1 MNILER
7 LVKATTH
14 HPIITILIVLGITA
28 LALIP
33 ASSFTIASSV
43 EGFFESDDPD
53 VLAAEE
59 VKERFGEPDV
69 VAVVIDCSQSSSSA
83 AKAYA
88 KALAKKLEKDSRWK
102 DIEYKQDLS
111 FAAER
116 AILYLPGEQLAALAD
131 PGVIAP
137 ETLETYQASAQGM
150 IGATEYIVSDNEK
163 IYLVTMGVNIDM
175 ENTDERESLL
185 DDLGKIIEET
195 KNEANSYET
204 LDVGFTGGMMVIDY
218 EGDKMVMEDFRRTA
232 IITLILILALLFI
245 FFRSLSIP
253 LLCIIPLL
261 IGIIWT
267 SGVVFL
273 IHDTLNLLSVMF
285 AVLILGLGVDYSI
298 HLLTRFMDE
307 MEEHDDVT
315 VAFQHTFVHTGR
327 AVILGCLTTAAAF
340 FSYYFAETEGL
351 HQLGVI
357 GATGLLTTLV
367 AIFVL
372 LPALVALRL
381 RFGKFKPRRARFDI
395 LRAAGVQ
402 IQRFAPGVLALL
414 VALCILFAIRAP
426 SASLSEGMYELM
438 PTEIATYQ
446 QLEKVKDNFDY
457 DPDYLTC
464 VVEGQRELNR
474 CVKEFEDVDGVLKVE
489 SILDYLPENQDERL
503 EAVEQAIEFHPE
515 LATAVSIEVTPISWK
530 ELPREISRSWV
541 SDEGEFLIKIIP
553 AHDLYQ
559 KSYQER
565 LLADLREIHPDVT
578 ASAVMWTSVLDMVA
592 MDMVHTSLVASG
604 VLLLIV
610 YIGTRRRN
618 PVYALLS
625 MIPVAFGILGLLG
638 TYQWFGANLNAFS
651 IGMIPLVIGIGIDDG
666 IHIVHRYLEEGRGSL
681 PQVTQVTGKAIFL
694 TTATTCLAFS
704 SFLFSSHPSLR
715 FLAIIP
721 IIGISI
727 CFLGAIIFLP
737 ALMRVTVDKWRL
749 RNIHRI
755 GRRQ

>member
-7 LVKATTH
+7 LVKMTTR
-14 HPIITILIVLGITA
+14 HPIMTLLIVLGITA

-43 EGFFESDDPD
+43 EGFFDSDDPD

-88 KALAKKLEKDSRWK
+88 KALAKTLEKDSRWK
-102 DIEYKQDLS
+102 DIRYKQDVS

-116 AILYLPGEQLAALAD
+116 AILYLPGEQLAALAE
-131 PGVIAP
+131 PGVIPP
-137 ETLETYQASAQGM
+137 ETLEIYQASAVGM
-150 IGATEYIVSDNEK
+150 AGATEYIVSDNEE

-195 KNEANSYET
+195 KEEASSYEA

-218 EGDKMVMEDFRRTA
+218 EGDKMVMQDFRRTA
-232 IITLILILALLFI
+232 FITLILILVLLFV

-253 LLCIIPLL
+253 LLCIVPLL
-261 IGIIWT
+261 IGVIWT

-273 IHDTLNLLSVMF
+273 IYDSLNLLSVMF

-307 MEEHDDVT
+307 MEQHNDVT
-315 VAFQHTFVHTGR
+315 LAFEHTFAHTGR

-381 RFGKFKPRRARFDI
+381 KFGKFKPRRARFDI

-402 IQRFAPGVLALL
+402 IQRFAPGVLAFL

-426 SASLSEGMYELM
+426 SASLSENMYDLM
-438 PTEIATYQ
+438 PEEIDTYQ

-464 VVEGQRELNR
+464 VVEGQRELHR
-474 CVKEFEDVDGVLKVE
+474 SVREFENVDGVLKV
-489 SILDYLPENQDERL
+489 ERL
-503 EAVEQAIEFHPE
+503 EAVEQAVEFHPE
-515 LATAVSIEVTPISWK
+515 LAAAVSMEVTPISWK
-530 ELPREISRSWV
+530 ELPREISSAWV
-541 SDEGEFLIKIIP
+541 SDEGEFLIRIIP
-553 AHDLYQ
+553 DHDLYD
-559 KSYQER
+559 KSYQEK
-565 LLADLREIHPDVT
+565 LLTDLRQVHPDVT
-578 ASAVMWTSVLDMVA
+578 ASAVMWTKVLDMIA
-592 MDMVHTSLVASG
+592 IDMVRTSLMASG

-625 MIPVAFGILGLLG
+625 MIPVAFGILGLLA
-638 TYQWFGANLNAFS
+638 TYQWFGADLNAFS

-681 PQVTQVTGKAIFL
+681 PQVIQLTGKAIFL

-715 FLAIIP
+715 FLALIP

-737 ALMRVTVDKWRL
+737 ALMRVTVDRRRL
-749 RNIHRI
+749 KNIR
-755 GRRQ
+755 